1 MKQKLAILFNEDNIN
16 SRLDSKIFNY
26 SIITLIILSSI
37 QIVIELSPE
46 YKEYKDLFV
55 LLERIT
61 IIIFTVEYIIRFW
74 LSGILN
80 SEYQGIR

>member
-80 SEYQGIR
+80 SEYQGI